1 MKFSHLFKSLAIGI
15 LLACMLYP
23 ASGQTLVRSLS
34 GRITDSEG
42 EPLAGASIRI
52 KGVTGGFIA
61 DLDGNY
67 EIRDLRVPATL
78 IVSFIGYKDCEISV
92 DANTKSPFAIVL
104 DDSNT
109 VLDDVVVVGYATMKK
124 RDLVGAVD
132 QVDSKVVG
140 DRSNGDLGRSLQ
152 GEIAGLNITFNDGK
166 PSSGASVNVRGST
179 SIGAG
184 GSTLILIDGV
194 EGSLD
199 LVNPS
204 DVESVSV
211 LKDASSTAVYGARG
225 AFGVILVTTKS
236 AKKGTPVINYSGSVS
251 MKKRTVDFHNIT
263 DSIEWLD
270 WWKTCYNNYY
280 NGSRAL
286 LNHIDSKAPYSED
299 IYNEIIRRNQD
310 PSLSKVVESYDVAGF
325 GYAYYDNT
333 DWMNE
338 FYKTWSSS
346 TEHNLSVSGG
356 NENADY
362 YISGRYYGADGI
374 YKVGAENYHRYNLRA
389 KGTLK
394 VRPWLK
400 ITNNLSVSVAD
411 DLQPRTQNGTVVQK
425 YMQHCLQPMAPL
437 RNPDGSWTPAAA
449 ISGYAA
455 FYEGNNYLT
464 DNRTWLREKISADID
479 LIKDRLKLQADY
491 SYNFTDRNRRTIQN
505 TVTYSK
511 SPGVFLEE
519 SASAGDKLT
528 EVNYDTRYQAS
539 NIYLTWSPKLGRKH
553 SLTTLAGWNVEW
565 QTYKTLT
572 ASRTGFTSNKPSFT
586 LMDGEASI
594 TAGGNAWS
602 YVGAFAR
609 VNYSFLGK
617 YLLEVSGRYDGSS
630 KFPTYSQWGFFPSAS
645 AAWRI
650 SDESWMRWSRDWMD
664 NLKLR
669 VSAGSMGN
677 GNVSPYL
684 YTSEMSVTKATDIV
698 LGGSLPSYTSVGSV
712 VPVSLTWERSTTY
725 DLGLDFDL
733 LSSRLSFS
741 GDYYHRYTTD
751 MYTLSATVPSVYGT
765 SSPKGNNAE
774 MLTRGWELS
783 LQWRDEFAL
792 AGKPFS
798 YSIKGLLWDSRSF
811 ITKYAG
817 NDENKIAASM
827 SNLIANGGNPSNFY
841 EGMEIGEIWGYTV
854 EGLFKDY
861 EDIANSAVHSFQ
873 QASDKV
879 TRPGMVKVKDIGGKF
894 DENGNYVPDG
904 IIDYGQ
910 LTTDQP
916 GDLKII
922 GNSSARY
929 NYGIN
934 ISTKWNGIGLSV
946 FLQGVAKRDWYPGDD
961 CGYFWGKYSRPFFYF
976 IPTAHRLSNPTV
988 AQLNEDGTECL
999 NWDSAYWPR
1008 VSTYQS
1014 NGDDAATK
1022 ILEIANTRYLQNA
1035 AFLRVKNV
1043 QIDYSFGDKVC
1054 RALGVKGLR
1063 VYLNGE
1069 NLFTFTPLH
1078 KWAENLDPEGLGYD
1092 TDFNS
1097 AAQGNTYPVFKTLT
1111 AGFNVTF

>member
-1 MKFSHLFKSLAIGI
+1 MKFNRLLKALSFSTALL
-15 LLACMLYP
+15 LLAL
-23 ASGQTLVRSLS
+23 SSRGQSSVREVS
-34 GRITDSEG
+34 GRVLDSTG
-42 EPLAGASIRI
+42 EPLIGASIQV
-52 KGVTGGFIA
+52 KGAPGGYIT
-61 DLDGNY
+61 DLNGRY
-67 EIRDLRVPATL
+67 EIKNLKVPATL
-78 IVSFIGYKDCEISV
+78 IVSFIGYKDSEITLSGSETV
-92 DANTKSPFAIVL
+92 PFDIVL
-104 DDSNT
+104 SDSANI
-109 VLDDVVVVGYATMKK
+109 LDDVVVVGYATMKR

-132 QVDSKVVG
+132 KVDSEVVG
-140 DRSNGDLGRSLQ
+140 DRSNGNLARSLQ
-152 GEIAGLNITFNDGK
+152 GEIAGLNISFNDGK

-184 GSTLILIDGV
+184 GSTLVLIDGV

-199 LVNPS
+199 MVNPQ

-236 AKKGTPVINYSGSVS
+236 ARKGTPVINYNGSVS
-251 MKKRTVDFHNIT
+251 VKRRTVDFHNIT

-270 WWKTCYNNYY
+270 WWKTCYNQYY

-286 LNHIDSKAPYSED
+286 LNHIDSKSPYSEA

-310 PSLSKVVESYDVAGF
+310 PSLSKVAESYDVSGF
-325 GYAYYDNT
+325 GYAYYGNT

-338 FYKTWSSS
+338 FYKKYSGA

-362 YISGRYYGADGI
+362 YISGRYYGSDGI
-374 YKVGAENYHRYNLRA
+374 YKVGTENYNRYNLRA
-389 KGTLK
+389 KGSLK
-394 VRPWLK
+394 VRPWLR
-400 ITNNLSVSVAD
+400 ITNNLSLSVGD
-411 DLQPRTQNGTVVQK
+411 DIQPRTQNGTVVQK
-425 YMQHCLQPMAPL
+425 YMQHCLQPMAPIK
-437 RNPDGSWTPAAA
+437 NPDGSWSPASA

-455 FYEGNNYLT
+455 FSEGNNYLT
-464 DNRTWLREKISADID
+464 DNRTYLREKVSVDID
-479 LIKDRLKLQADY
+479 IIKDRLKLQADY
-491 SYNFTDRNRRTIQN
+491 SYNFTSRNRRTIQN
-505 TVTYSK
+505 MVTYSK
-511 SPGVFLEE
+511 SPGVFLKE

-539 NIYLTWSPKLGRKH
+539 NVYLTWSPNLGKNH
-553 SLTTLAGWNVEW
+553 SFTALAGWNAEW

-572 ASRTGFTSNKPSFT
+572 TTRTGFTSSKPSFT
-586 LMDGEASI
+586 LMDGESNI
-594 TAGGNAWS
+594 SAGGNGWS
-602 YVGAFAR
+602 YMGAFAR
-609 VNYSFLGK
+609 LNYSYRSK
-617 YLLEVSGRYDGSS
+617 YLLEISGRYDGSS

-650 SDESWMRWSRDWMD
+650 SDEPWMKWSRSWMD

-669 VSAGSMGN
+669 ISAGTMGN

-684 YTSEMSVTKATDIV
+684 YTSEMSVSKATDIV
-698 LGGSLPSYTSVGSV
+698 LGGNLPSYTSVASV

-733 LSSRLSFS
+733 LGSRLSFS

-783 LQWRDEFAL
+783 LQWRDEFDL
-792 AGKPFS
+792 GGKPFS
-798 YSIKGLLWDSRSF
+798 YRIKGLLWDNRSF

-817 NDENKIAASM
+817 NDECKLAASM
-827 SNLIANGGNPSNFY
+827 SDLIKNGGNPSNY
-841 EGMEIGEIWGYTV
+841 YVGMEIGEIWGYTV
-854 EGLFKDY
+854 DGLFKDY
-861 EDIANSAVHSFQ
+861 DDIANSAVHTFQ

-879 TRPGMVKVKDIGGKF
+879 TRPGQVKVRDIGGG
-894 DENGNYVPDG
+894 ENGEPDG
-904 IIDYGQ
+904 VINYGK
-910 LTTDQP
+910 LTTRDA
-916 GDLKII
+916 GDLSII
-922 GNSSARY
+922 GNSQAHY
-929 NYGIN
+929 CYGIN
-934 ISTKWNGIGLSV
+934 LSASWNGFGVSV

-976 IPTAHRLSNPTV
+976 IPEAHRLSNPTV
-988 AQLNEDGTECL
+988 AQLSEDGSQCL
-999 NWDSAYWPR
+999 NWDTAYWPR

-1022 ILEIANTRYLQNA
+1022 ILEIANTRYMQNA
-1035 AFLRVKNV
+1035 SYLRVKNI
-1043 QIDYSFGDKVC
+1043 QLDYSFSPNVC
-1054 RALGVKGLR
+1054 KSLGIRGLR
-1063 VYLNGE
+1063 LFVNGE
-1069 NLFTFTPLH
+1069 NLFTITPLH

-1097 AAQGNTYPVFKTLT
+1097 AAQGNTYPVFKNLT
-1111 AGFNVTF
+1111 AGVNITF